1 MVRRLISKG
10 LMFGNLIHIESPA
23 LVERYRRALQHL
35 TGKTTALEDFHVDLS
50 GYSPEIGAELG
61 DEYYLN
67 HAGVN
72 RQFILLT
79 TEQKTAPLLNAMFS
93 TSRSIFRDW
102 IEANEAQLFALT
114 ARDAVAGELV
124 NSVYDVSEPKRLLD
138 IRQITVEADTTDG
151 TVANAGALGRKINQ
165 FKQEPDAWFDDVL
178 IAEMIDLAK
187 KTGDVIR
194 NPVKLKVTKFTQ
206 SNFWTAHFGGC
217 YVFQDLDHPA
227 AIVPSG
233 VDLPMEFTFTFEQRN
248 KIAYFLQLNELVEP
262 IAQAR
267 GIDAAAVLKQKMDFI
282 VVAHAAK
289 MGEDLKGA
297 SRRDLRALAR
307 AHAGELPEAFEGL
320 AALARWAESG
330 GPWPK
335 ITAEHPAYFYTLRA
349 KPHHDADLVNR
360 LLAQL
365 APLDVRQLFICHKE
379 LFYETYR
386 GWTDAKKE
394 YVADFLAREY
404 LADKDAARHA
414 LFGHDAPMEE
424 PQMTK
429 EDIIDLVGP
438 WGAVRRG

>member
-1 MVRRLISKG
+1 MVKRLISIG
-10 LMFGNLIHIESPA
+10 LMVGNLIHIESPA
-23 LVERYRRALQHL
+23 LVERYRRALKHL
-35 TGKTTALEDFHVDLS
+35 TGKTTALEDFHIDLS
-50 GYSPEIGAELG
+50 GYAPEIGAELG

-79 TEQKTAPLLNAMFS
+79 TEQKTAPLLTAMFS
-93 TSRSIFRDW
+93 TSRSILRDW

-124 NSVYDVSEPKRLLD
+124 NSVYDVSGPKRLLD

-151 TVANAGALGRKINQ
+151 TVANAADLGRKINT
-165 FKQEPDAWFDDVL
+165 FKQEPDAWFDYVL

-194 NPVKLKVTKFTQ
+194 NPVKLKATKFTQ

-227 AIVPSG
+227 AIVPHG
-233 VDLPMEFTFTFEQRN
+233 VDMPMAFTFTFEQRN
-248 KIAYFLQLNELVEP
+248 KIAYFLQLNDLVEP

-282 VVAHAAK
+282 VVSHAAK
-289 MGEDLKGA
+289 MGEDLKNA
-297 SRRDLRALAR
+297 TRRDLRALAR
-307 AHAGELPEAFEGL
+307 AHAGELPEAFESL

-335 ITAEHPAYFYTLRA
+335 ITADHPAYFYTQRA

-365 APLDVRQLFICHKE
+365 APLDIRQLFICHKE

-386 GWTDAKKE
+386 GWSEAKKD
-394 YVADFLAREY
+394 YVTDFLAGEY
-404 LADKDAARHA
+404 LADKDAAREA
-414 LFGHDAPMEE
+414 LFGHDAPMQE
-424 PQMTK
+424 PQMMK
-429 EDIIDLVGP
+429 EDMIDLVGP
-438 WGAVRRG
+438 WGAVRRR